1 MTINKEYVVDTEQL
15 VEDYRDF
22 LHYVSKFFEV
32 KISFPE
38 KRILEEILL
47 LHIRGTLDNRIF
59 NMFRQMTEDWEVKL
73 IDLLTGSKITTDE
86 IIKVLNS
93 VRYSGLKLSIE
104 SLVRQVY
111 KGQDPNFTIWEIAT
125 TDDLSCVMIYACG
138 DYRIEQWHHEHHV
151 TKLEIKDVISYDMS
165 HLVGFIR
172 KTFAFTAAPGRL
184 KIRLTPRSKV
194 DTPKTSFYS
203 EMIKNYVGF
212 KLGNRKTDE
221 ERFLTYVDHLGKEMI
236 VNPIDIE
243 AKLQALD
250 SFFALEVSHQL
261 DKMSNF
267 KQVTS
272 FTISGE
278 EIVINFGSYKSNER
292 KTHSYEELELAAS
305 EANGDY
311 VPERLRKHRG

>member
-1 MTINKEYVVDTEQL
+1 MSINKEFVVDTEQL
-15 VEDYRDF
+15 VEDYRHF
-22 LHYVSKFFEV
+22 LHYVNKYFDV

-38 KRILEEILL
+38 SRVLEEILL
-47 LHIRGTLDNRIF
+47 LHIKGTLDNRIF
-59 NMFRQMTEDWEVKL
+59 NMFRQLTEDWESKF
-73 IDLLTGSKITTDE
+73 IDLLTDEKLTNTEISKL
-86 IIKVLNS
+86 LNS
-93 VRYSGLKLSIE
+93 VRYRDLRLTVE
-104 SLVRQVY
+104 SVVRQVY
-111 KGQDPNFTIWEIAT
+111 QGQDPNFTIWEVVKT
-125 TDDLSCVMIYACG
+125 SDLGCVIIYACG

-165 HLVGFIR
+165 HLTGFIR
-172 KTFAFTAAPGRL
+172 KTFSYTAAPSRL
-184 KIRLTPRSKV
+184 KLRLNERSKI
-194 DTPKTSFYS
+194 DAPKSSFFS

-212 KLGNRKTDE
+212 KLGKRKTDE

-236 VNPIDIE
+236 VNPLDIE

-250 SFFALEVSHQL
+250 SFFNLEVAHQL

-278 EIVINFGSYKSNER
+278 EIIINFGSHKSNER
-292 KTHSYEELELAAS
+292 KTLSYEELELAAA

-311 VPERLRKHRG
+311 IPERLRKHRG

>member
-1 MTINKEYVVDTEQL
+1 
-15 VEDYRDF
+15 
-22 LHYVSKFFEV
+22 
-32 KISFPE
+32 
-38 KRILEEILL
+38 
-47 LHIRGTLDNRIF
+47 
-59 NMFRQMTEDWEVKL
+59 
-73 IDLLTGSKITTDE
+73 
-86 IIKVLNS
+86 
-93 VRYSGLKLSIE
+93 
-104 SLVRQVY
+104 
-111 KGQDPNFTIWEIAT
+111 
-125 TDDLSCVMIYACG
+125 MIYACG

-194 DTPKTSFYS
+194 DAPKTSFYS

-221 ERFLTYVDHLGKEMI
+221 ERFLTYIDHLGKEMI

-250 SFFALEVSHQL
+250 SFFALEVAHQL

>member
-32 KISFPE
+32 KINFPE

-111 KGQDPNFTIWEIAT
+111 KGQDPNFTIWEIAA

-278 EIVINFGSYKSNER
+278 
-292 KTHSYEELELAAS
+292 
-305 EANGDY
+305 
-311 VPERLRKHRG
+311 

>member
-32 KISFPE
+32 KINFPE

-111 KGQDPNFTIWEIAT
+111 KGQDPNFTIWEIAA

-194 DTPKTSFYS
+194 DTPKTCFYS
-203 EMIKNYVGF
+203 EMFKNYVGF

-250 SFFALEVSHQL
+250 SFFALEVAHQL
-261 DKMSNF
+261 DKMCNF

>member
-1 MTINKEYVVDTEQL
+1 
-15 VEDYRDF
+15 
-22 LHYVSKFFEV
+22 
-32 KISFPE
+32 
-38 KRILEEILL
+38 
-47 LHIRGTLDNRIF
+47 
-59 NMFRQMTEDWEVKL
+59 
-73 IDLLTGSKITTDE
+73 
-86 IIKVLNS
+86 
-93 VRYSGLKLSIE
+93 
-104 SLVRQVY
+104 
-111 KGQDPNFTIWEIAT
+111 
-125 TDDLSCVMIYACG
+125 
-138 DYRIEQWHHEHHV
+138 
-151 TKLEIKDVISYDMS
+151 
-165 HLVGFIR
+165 
-172 KTFAFTAAPGRL
+172 
-184 KIRLTPRSKV
+184 
-194 DTPKTSFYS
+194 
-203 EMIKNYVGF
+203 MIKNYVGF

>member
-32 KISFPE
+32 KINFPE

-111 KGQDPNFTIWEIAT
+111 KGQDPNFTIWEIAA

-236 VNPIDIE
+236 VNPINIE

-250 SFFALEVSHQL
+250 SFFALEVAHQL

-292 KTHSYEELELAAS
+292 KTHSYEALELAAS

>member
-1 MTINKEYVVDTEQL
+1 MSINKEFVVDTEQL
-15 VEDYRDF
+15 VEDYRHF
-22 LHYVSKFFEV
+22 LHYVNKYFDV

-38 KRILEEILL
+38 SRVLEEILL
-47 LHIRGTLDNRIF
+47 LHIKGTLDNRIF

-73 IDLLTGSKITTDE
+73 IDLLTGRKITTDE

-111 KGQDPNFTIWEIAT
+111 KGQDPNFTIWEIAA

>member
-93 VRYSGLKLSIE
+93 VRYSGLKASIE

-111 KGQDPNFTIWEIAT
+111 KGQDPNFTIWEITA

-194 DTPKTSFYS
+194 DSPKTSFYS

-250 SFFALEVSHQL
+250 SFFALEVAHQL

-292 KTHSYEELELAAS
+292 KTHSYEALELAAS